1 MPIYDY
7 LCGECDHRFEL
18 KQSFDSEPIAT
29 CPQCRN
35 SAARQFHAVP
45 VVFKGSGWYVTDY
58 GKRGANSD
66 SPSESKD
73 SKDSKDSSDSGSKS
87 ESKKP
92 SASKSGSK
100 DKSESKAAPATGKA
114 KDK

>member
-7 LCGECDHRFEL
+7 LCSECGHRFEL

-66 SPSESKD
+66 SHSE
-73 SKDSKDSSDSGSKS
+73 SKDSKDSSDSTSKP

-92 SASKSGSK
+92 SASKSKSK
-100 DKSESKAAPATGKA
+100 GKSESKTASATGEA